1 MESRFPRNDE
11 RRPGIGPVG
20 RRSDPPGDSAER
32 IRTAIRLRYV
42 CALSVY
48 QTDEAPGCHTRQPG
62 ASFCWRSL
70 GILSTKPPGGASVES
85 VRRHPRAG
93 TRIRLVL
100 VPSRNPGRFAPKL
113 RGGIGCGQRPRNRL
127 ARAELPRELPGGGVP
142 PVEPVTFLSRRTG
155 RPPDPQSNA
164 PAARVNAFDFHS
176 VARPWRPAGKGLHEL
191 YGRPAVPGHRARA
204 RRQRR
209 GP

>member
-1 MESRFPRNDE
+1 GSGSRARPAEVGPAFYTILAPGPYTWQGSVTKPMESRFPRNDE
-11 RRPGIGPVG
+11 RRPGIRPVG
-20 RRSDPPGDSAER
+20 RRSDPPGAWREWV
-32 IRTAIRLRYV
+32 RTAATRMRYV
-42 CALSVY
+42 CPLSVY

-113 RGGIGCGQRPRNRL
+113 RG
-127 ARAELPRELPGGGVP
+127 A
-142 PVEPVTFLSRRTG
+142 
-155 RPPDPQSNA
+155 
-164 PAARVNAFDFHS
+164 S
-176 VARPWRPAGKGLHEL
+176 VAASDLATVSLGPNSLASCPGAASRPSSR
-191 YGRPAVPGHRARA
+191 
-204 RRQRR
+204 
-209 GP
+209 